1 MYDLKFECNGEFVKS
16 FGTMDEAVDLSRK
29 LHEVGIKT
37 HPIVFRETPVVR
49 LW

>member
-1 MYDLKFECNGEFVKS
+1 MYDLKFECNGEFMKS
-16 FGTMDEAVDLSRK
+16 FGTMDEAVALKMQLR
-29 LHEVGIKT
+29 EMGIKT